1 MVQKPKG
8 TYDIYGDK
16 SLERLYFR
24 KLVSALMDKYN
35 AKYFETPIFESSELF
50 HRGVGETTDIV
61 SKETYDFK
69 DRGNRMLTLRPEG
82 TAGIVR
88 CFIENKL
95 YAKSLPLK
103 AWYMGPMFRYERPQA
118 GRHRQFY
125 QFGFESFGSF
135 DPMMDAEVIGIVTNL
150 FKLLG
155 LKNVSVNINSLG
167 DKESREN
174 YRNALI
180 EYFKPHLD
188 DLCDDCKSRF
198 EKNPLRILDCKIDG
212 DKDIMKGAPKI
223 IDYLNEESKNHF
235 DNVLKYLSAL
245 KIDYKVNP
253 NIVRGLDYYTH
264 TVFEVVADIKDF
276 GSQNVLAGGGRY
288 NNLVENIGGPS
299 IPGVGFAVG
308 LERLF
313 LALEKE
319 NIDIREINKPD
330 IYIFPAS
337 SKQKEYVLSLAN
349 YLRLAG
355 FDVENDYDGKNFK
368 NNFKTADR
376 LGAKFLIIIGEDE
389 VKNKILTVKNN
400 HTKEEYKV
408 DMDNIIEF
416 LDKKIGDDHE
426 D

>member
-1 MVQKPKG
+1 M
-8 TYDIYGDK
+8 
-16 SLERLYFR
+16 
-24 KLVSALMDKYN
+24 
-35 AKYFETPIFESSELF
+35 
-50 HRGVGETTDIV
+50 
-61 SKETYDFK
+61 
-69 DRGNRMLTLRPEG
+69 
-82 TAGIVR
+82 
-88 CFIENKL
+88 
-95 YAKSLPLK
+95 
-103 AWYMGPMFRYERPQA
+103 
-118 GRHRQFY
+118 
-125 QFGFESFGSF
+125 
-135 DPMMDAEVIGIVTNL
+135 
-150 FKLLG
+150 
-155 LKNVSVNINSLG
+155 
-167 DKESREN
+167 
-174 YRNALI
+174 I

-299 IPGVGFAVG
+299 IPGFGFAVG